1 MTHYFDPTRAALTEA
16 SQESTRHKKMPEHYD
31 REALDIALAK
41 QGILFGRVRE
51 LLHAVAM
58 HGEARKVDGIIV
70 CEMTTAALSEV
81 LECSDRTV
89 IRTNAS
95 LKAASIPWV
104 TIESGQHGHRYQIDA
119 YRPPDTGVTNPCQTP
134 DKPLTTGRQTPDRI
148 EDGTEGATR
157 LQASPEQELPT
168 EALAEVVAERERSGE
183 RETPTTAATASS
195 SSRFDLGE
203 FIQGEL
209 EAAGLKPLAA
219 YTLDKVVGNTKVA
232 MPDEK
237 TQREFVED
245 KIGVVANE
253 GYSSRTVIN
262 MLTNDHDG
270 WLKARANREAIYG
283 SMAAPAIPRQKTSR
297 KPSNAFTSE
306 GFDERLGA
314 AVKHGTRNTKNTPKV
329 DYAAQN
335 REREARNVHEW
346 LIKQGTIPAD
356 QPFSLEWLEQAG
368 WME

>member
-16 SQESTRHKKMPEHYD
+16 PQESTRHKKMPEHYD

-58 HGEARKVDGIIV
+58 HGESRKVDGIIV

-104 TIESGQHGHRYQIDA
+104 TFESGQHGHRYQIDA
-119 YRPPDTGVTNPCQTP
+119 YRPPDKGVTNHCQTP
-134 DKPLTTGRQTPDRI
+134 DRPMTTGCQTTDRI
-148 EDGTEGATR
+148 EDGTIGATCGR
-157 LQASPEQELPT
+157 ATSKQELPT
-168 EALAEVVAERERSGE
+168 EVLAEVVAEREQTREGE
-183 RETPTTAATASS
+183 AAAASS
-195 SSRFDLGE
+195 SEFDLHE
-203 FIQGEL
+203 FIRGEL
-209 EAAGLKPLAA
+209 ERAGLKQLVDYALDLA
-219 YTLDKVVGNTKVA
+219 VGNTKAA
-232 MPDEK
+232 MPDGE
-237 TQREFVED
+237 TQRQFVRD
-245 KIGVVANE
+245 KIAKVVQE
-253 GYSSRTVIN
+253 GYSMRTVRN
-262 MLTNDHDG
+262 MLTGDHDS
-270 WLKARANREAIYG
+270 WLKAKADREIIFG
-283 SMAAPAIPRQKTSR
+283 GLSTPATPKQKPTA
-297 KPSNAFTSE
+297 KPSNAFTSP
-306 GFDERLGA
+306 GFDERLEEA
-314 AVKHGTRNTKNTPKV
+314 IKHGTRNTKNTPKV

-346 LIKQGTIPAD
+346 LIRQGTIPAD

>member
-1 MTHYFDPTRAALTEA
+1 MTLHIDLTALGLEEEA
-16 SQESTRHKKMPEHYD
+16 NQEGTRHKKMPEHYD

-58 HGEARKVDGIIV
+58 HGKARKVDGIIV
-70 CEMTTAALSEV
+70 CEITTAALSEV
-81 LECSDRTV
+81 LGCSDRTV

-134 DKPLTTGRQTPDRI
+134 DRPLTTGCQTPAKI

-157 LQASPEQELPT
+157 PQASPEQELPT
-168 EALAEVVAERERSGE
+168 EVLAEVVAEREQAREGE
-183 RETPTTAATASS
+183 AATATSS
-195 SSRFDLGE
+195 SEFDLHE
-203 FIQGEL
+203 FIRGEL
-209 EAAGLKPLAA
+209 KAAGLKQLVDYALDLA
-219 YTLDKVVGNTKVA
+219 VGNTKAA
-232 MPDEK
+232 MPDEE
-237 TQREFVED
+237 TQRQFVRD
-245 KIGVVANE
+245 KIAKVVQE
-253 GYSSRTVIN
+253 GYSMRTVRN
-262 MLTNDHDG
+262 MLTGDHDS
-270 WLKARANREAIYG
+270 WLKARADREIIFG
-283 SMAAPAIPRQKTSR
+283 SLSTPATPKQKPTA
-297 KPSNAFTSE
+297 KPSNAFTSP
-306 GFDERLGA
+306 GFDERLEEA
-314 AVKHGTRNTKNTPKV
+314 IKHGTRNTKNTPKV